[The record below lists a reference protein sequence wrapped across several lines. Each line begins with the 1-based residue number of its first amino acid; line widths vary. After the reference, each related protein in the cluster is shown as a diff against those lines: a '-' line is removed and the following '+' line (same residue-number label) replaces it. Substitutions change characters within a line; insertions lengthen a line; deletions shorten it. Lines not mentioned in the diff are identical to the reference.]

1 MFRFYPQCNRQFR
14 RRHDERSHIEQMMS
28 QLLEGGLI
36 GYLET
41 LFNISLQDI
50 AYQILHIILVFADN
64 EQLRKSSLFQIM
76 IEGMK
81 KYVCDVCGWIYDP
94 EVGDPEG
101 GIAPGTAF
109 EDIPDDW
116 VCPLCGVGKED
127 FSPVE
132 E

>member
-1 MFRFYPQCNRQFR
+1 MHCRS
-14 RRHDERSHIEQMMS
+14 ERSIAKHLSNRIFPDIQ
-28 QLLEGGLI
+28 Q
-36 GYLET
+36 YLSDNDYKNKII
-41 LFNISLQDI
+41 NIKKKKGNI
-50 AYQILHIILVFADN
+50 
-64 EQLRKSSLFQIM
+64 
-76 IEGMK
+76 MK

-101 GIAPGTAF
+101 GIASGTAF

-116 VCPLCGVGKED
+116 VCPLCGVGKDD

>member
-1 MFRFYPQCNRQFR
+1 MHSRS
-14 RRHDERSHIEQMMS
+14 ERSIAKHLSNRIFPDIQ
-28 QLLEGGLI
+28 Q
-36 GYLET
+36 YLSDNDYKNKII
-41 LFNISLQDI
+41 NIKKKKGNI
-50 AYQILHIILVFADN
+50 
-64 EQLRKSSLFQIM
+64 
-76 IEGMK
+76 MK

-116 VCPLCGVGKED
+116 VCPLCGVGKDD

>member
-1 MFRFYPQCNRQFR
+1 LHCRS
-14 RRHDERSHIEQMMS
+14 ERSIAKHLSNRIFPDIQ
-28 QLLEGGLI
+28 Q
-36 GYLET
+36 YLSDNDYKNKII
-41 LFNISLQDI
+41 NIKKKKGNI
-50 AYQILHIILVFADN
+50 
-64 EQLRKSSLFQIM
+64 
-76 IEGMK
+76 MK

-116 VCPLCGVGKED
+116 VCPLCGVGKDD

>member
-1 MFRFYPQCNRQFR
+1 
-14 RRHDERSHIEQMMS
+14 
-28 QLLEGGLI
+28 
-36 GYLET
+36 
-41 LFNISLQDI
+41 
-50 AYQILHIILVFADN
+50 
-64 EQLRKSSLFQIM
+64 
-76 IEGMK
+76 MK

-116 VCPLCGVGKED
+116 VCPLCGVGKDD

-132 E
+132 EQTLLGNHPKEILTKESSE